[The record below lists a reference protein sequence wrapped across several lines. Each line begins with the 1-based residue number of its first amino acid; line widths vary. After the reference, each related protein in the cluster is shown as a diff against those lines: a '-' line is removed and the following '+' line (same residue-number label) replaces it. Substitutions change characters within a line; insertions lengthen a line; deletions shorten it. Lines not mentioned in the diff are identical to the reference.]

1 MGIDQKARSLY
12 CGMPGG
18 GFRYK
23 TDPDGALYLP
33 LEAFPYELEEL
44 FVRWMEAQPP
54 GLQSS
59 LRHVIEGVGV
69 GLSTEGW
76 ESFAR
81 WMLATLRDAQSR
93 PDFEAQARQSA
104 DPGQKAV

>member
-1 MGIDQKARSLY
+1 MGVDQKARSLY

-18 GFRYK
+18 GFHYK
-23 TDPDGALYLP
+23 TDQDGELYLP

-44 FVRWMEAQPP
+44 FLRWTEV
-54 GLQSS
+54 QSPELRS
-59 LRHVIEGVGV
+59 RLRHVCGGVGV

-76 ESFAR
+76 DGFTR

-93 PDFEAQARQSA
+93 PDFDAKARQSA
-104 DPGQKAV
+104 DSD